1 METITQILA
10 RELDKDEQHIANVI
24 TLIDEGNTIPFIARY
39 RKELHGSM
47 DDEALRILE
56 ERLQYLRNLE
66 KRRDEVKNAIENQ
79 GKLTEELAAAIDNAA
94 TLAEVEDLYRP
105 YKQKRRTRAT
115 VAREKGLEPLAALLF
130 AQERDCP
137 EPLEAAQAYIDPETG
152 VETAEDAL
160 QGANDIIAENISDD
174 AAIRKILREYM
185 LKQSVVESAAAT
197 EEDSVYRLYY
207 DFRQSVSRIQ
217 GHQVLA
223 LNRGEREEF
232 LKVNVVTDRDAALV
246 LLRRTVVKPGSRAME
261 FIKAAAEDSYDRL
274 LYPSLEREIRNFL
287 TDEASEGAIHNFA
300 LNLRPLLMQPPV
312 KGHVTM
318 GLDPGYR
325 MGCKVAVVDG
335 TGKVLDTTVVYPTH
349 GERKKAECIAE
360 LARLIRRH
368 GVTHIAIGNGTAS
381 RETEQMTVEL
391 LREVGGGVSYMIVSE
406 AGASVY
412 SASKLASEEFPQ
424 FDVNLRSAVS
434 IARRLQDPLAELV
447 KIDPKAIGV
456 GQYQHDMPQKRLD
469 EALGNVVEDCVNA
482 VGVDVNTASPSLLQR
497 VAGLNATTA
506 KNVVKYREE
515 NGAFISRKQI
525 LKVPK
530 LGPKAYEQCAGF
542 LRVPESKTALDNT
555 AVHPE
560 SYPAAEK
567 LLALTGHSL
576 ADVSAGQLGNLDAQ
590 MKSFGMEKLAEECGV
605 GVPTLADVAKELQKP
620 GRDPRDELPPPV
632 LRTDIMEIKDLQ
644 PGMVLTGTVRNV
656 IDFGV
661 FVDIGVHQ
669 DGLVH
674 ISQISKNKFLKHPS
688 EAVSVGDIV
697 KVVVLEVDE
706 KKKRISLSMK
716 QA

>member
-1 METITQILA
+1 M
-10 RELDKDEQHIANVI
+10 
-24 TLIDEGNTIPFIARY
+24 
-39 RKELHGSM
+39 
-47 DDEALRILE
+47 
-56 ERLQYLRNLE
+56 
-66 KRRDEVKNAIENQ
+66 
-79 GKLTEELAAAIDNAA
+79 
-94 TLAEVEDLYRP
+94 
-105 YKQKRRTRAT
+105 
-115 VAREKGLEPLAALLF
+115 
-130 AQERDCP
+130 
-137 EPLEAAQAYIDPETG
+137 
-152 VETAEDAL
+152 ETAEDAL
-160 QGANDIIAENISDD
+160 QGASDIIAEDISDD
-174 AAIRKILREYM
+174 AGVRRVLRTYM
-185 LKQSVVESAAAT
+185 LQSSVMESTAVK

-207 DFRQSVSRIQ
+207 GFRQNVSRLQ

-223 LNRGEREEF
+223 VNRGEREAF
-232 LKVNVVTDRDAALV
+232 LKVSLITDREAALV
-246 LLRRTVVKPGSRAME
+246 LLRRAVLRPGSRAGD
-261 FIKAAAEDSYDRL
+261 FIRTAAADAYDRL
-274 LYPSLEREIRNFL
+274 LYPSLEREVRNCL
-287 TDEASEGAIHNFA
+287 TDEASEGAIRNFA

-312 KGHVTM
+312 KGRVTM

-349 GERKKAECIAE
+349 GERQRAACIAV
-360 LARLIRRH
+360 LADLIRRH
-368 GVTHIAIGNGTAS
+368 GVTCIAIGNGTAS
-381 RETEQMTVEL
+381 RETEQMTADL
-391 LREVGGGVSYMIVSE
+391 LHQTGGGVSYTIVNE

-412 SASKLASEEFPQ
+412 SASKLAAEEFPEY
-424 FDVNLRSAVS
+424 DVNLRSAVS

-497 VAGLNATTA
+497 VAGLNAATA

-515 NGAFISRKQI
+515 NGAFTSRKQI

-542 LRVPESKTALDNT
+542 LRVPESRNALDNT

-567 LLALTGHSL
+567 LLALTGHALS
-576 ADVSAGQLGNLDAQ
+576 DVSAGKLDGLDGQ
-590 MKSFGMEKLAEECGV
+590 MKSIGLEKLAAACGV
-605 GVPTLADVAKELQKP
+605 GVPTLTDVARELQKP
-620 GRDPRDELPPPV
+620 GRDPRDELPPPI
-632 LRTDIMEIKDLQ
+632 LRTDIMEVKDLR

-674 ISQISKNKFLKHPS
+674 ISQISRDRFLKHPS

-716 QA
+716 QAV